1 MRVACAPRRVWLNP
15 IFSNEENDQVHTALC
30 ADRSSC
36 LQRVVSVDDDE
47 ESMSVVD
54 PTAFAAALA
63 LERDGREQVL
73 SFGVGVVVVDDSM
86 HT

>member
-1 MRVACAPRRVWLNP
+1 M
-15 IFSNEENDQVHTALC
+15 
-30 ADRSSC
+30 
-36 LQRVVSVDDDE
+36 VSVDDDE

-73 SFGVGVVVVDDSM
+73 SFDRCRCRFQQGVN
-86 HT
+86 